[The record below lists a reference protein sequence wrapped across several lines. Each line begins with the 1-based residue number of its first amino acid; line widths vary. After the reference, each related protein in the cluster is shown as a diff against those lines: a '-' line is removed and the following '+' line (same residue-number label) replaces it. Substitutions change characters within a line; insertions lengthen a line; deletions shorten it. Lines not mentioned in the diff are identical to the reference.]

1 MNNDARIAAL
11 FLCDTIMDLI
21 EAFAKVFFLIFLAEF
36 GDKSQLVCMTMST
49 RYRALPVLVGC
60 IAAFSVLNLLAV
72 LFGAT
77 ISLYLP
83 QFLIFGLVGILFLI
97 FGIQSLRSEGDEDE
111 GELKM
116 GKHLLLSVFTLIF
129 LAELGD
135 KTQLSVAGLA
145 AVEHVWVV
153 WFAGT
158 SALCVTSVLGVWMG
172 RVLIQRFSVI
182 WVHRAAGMMFIAFA
196 CVAFWQLAQLVL

>member
-1 MNNDARIAAL
+1 MDVL
-11 FLCDTIMDLI
+11 EPFL
-21 EAFAKVFFLIFLAEF
+21 KVFLLIFLAEF
-36 GDKSQLVCMTMST
+36 GDKSQLVCMTLSA
-49 RYRALPVLVGC
+49 RYRALPVLVGS
-60 IAAFSVLNLLAV
+60 IVAFSALNLLAV

-83 QFLIFGLVGILFLI
+83 DTLIFGLVGILFLI
-97 FGIQSLRSEGDEDE
+97 FGIQSLRAEDEEDE

-145 AVEHVWVV
+145 AVENAWVV

-158 SALCVTSVLGVWMG
+158 SALCVTTLLGVWIG
-172 RVLIQRFSVI
+172 RVLIQKLSI
-182 WVHRAAGMMFIAFA
+182 MWIHRGAGLLFIIFA
-196 CVAFWQLAQLVL
+196 GIAFWQLAQLVL

>member
-1 MNNDARIAAL
+1 
-11 FLCDTIMDLI
+11 MDLLVTYLNI
-21 EAFAKVFFLIFLAEF
+21 ALLIFLAEF
-36 GDKSQLVCMTMST
+36 GDKSQLVCMTLSA
-49 RYRALPVLVGC
+49 RYRALPVLVGS
-60 IAAFSVLNLLAV
+60 IAAFSALNLLAV

-83 QFLIFGLVGILFLI
+83 DALIFGLVGILFLI
-97 FGIQSLRSEGDEDE
+97 FGIQSLRAEDEEDE

-116 GKHLLLSVFTLIF
+116 GRHLLLSVFTLIF

-145 AVEHVWVV
+145 AVENTWVV

-158 SALCVTSVLGVWMG
+158 SALCVTTLLGVWVG
-172 RVLIQRFSVI
+172 RVLIQKLSI
-182 WVHRAAGMMFIAFA
+182 MWIHRGAGVLFIIFA
-196 CVAFWQLAQLVL
+196 GIAFWQLAQLVL